1 MSGPKP
7 RPESESTFGQK
18 PWISEVKRESL
29 TPAQRDKLRMEFI
42 EKMLPTINKIDKTS
56 QEPESSLGEVHDRRT
71 GTGKHR
77 HRLDDLI

>member
-7 RPESESTFGQK
+7 SPEIDSTFGQK
-18 PWISEVKRESL
+18 PWISEVKKEEL
-29 TPAQRDKLRMEFI
+29 TPAQRENQRMAFI
-42 EKMLPTINKIDKTS
+42 EQMLPTINRIDKTH

-77 HRLDDLI
+77 HRLDDFV